1 VEFLI
6 LGPLEVREGENVIRL
21 GAPKQRAL
29 LGVLLLNPNETVS
42 TVRLIDELWGEEPP
56 ATAEKLVQGYVHAL
70 RKQLGDGVLET
81 RAPGYRIVLDAASFD
96 LTEFERLTQEA
107 RTAPLPRSIE
117 LRRRAL
123 ALWRGQPLA
132 NVILE
137 GSAHN
142 ALARLDELRLTTQI
156 ELIDAELERGSDAQ
170 LVGELETLTATHPYR
185 ERLAAQ
191 LMLALYR
198 SGRQAEALDVYRSM
212 RSRLDDELGLQP
224 GQELR
229 DLEAAILRQDK
240 SLAAPSA
247 VALPPV
253 GAPQPGM
260 DTTGHERTAT
270 RIPTVANRRT
280 ALWAAAAG
288 AVLTMA
294 AVVALVLLR
303 NGPASITV
311 PPNSVGVI
319 DIAANRIVETV
330 QVGIRPGPVAYGEGA
345 VWVGNLDDR
354 SLSRI
359 DPATRKLVRNISLP
373 ATPDAVAVGAGAV
386 WVVNGRLGTLY
397 RIDPS
402 LNRVTDAIRL
412 GDRAITFARAGVDV
426 GRGSIWAAYGDST
439 LARADPS
446 PLRPSGLGSTGVGP
460 AAVVFAFGS
469 VWVANAGNNTVQQF
483 SPDTFEDGPVEDFNV
498 GRLPSGL
505 GAGEGAIWV
514 ASTDDDY
521 VTKID
526 VGGAGFEPARPIPV
540 GDGPRGVAVGG
551 EAVWVSNA
559 RAGTVSRI
567 DPDANAVDK
576 VIAVGNVPV
585 GLAVAGDTVWVSVQA
600 P

>member
-1 VEFLI
+1 MEFLI
-6 LGPLEVREGENVIRL
+6 LGPLEVREGGNVIRL

-42 TVRLIDELWGEEPP
+42 MARLIDELWGDEPP

-70 RKQLGDGVLET
+70 RKQLGDAVLET
-81 RAPGYRIVLDAASFD
+81 RAPGYRVVLDGASFD
-96 LTEFERLTQEA
+96 VTEFERLTHEA
-107 RTAPLPRSIE
+107 RTVPLSRSVE

-132 NVILE
+132 NVILA
-137 GSAHN
+137 GSARN
-142 ALARLDELRLTTQI
+142 TLAGLDELRLTTQI
-156 ELIDAELERGSDAQ
+156 ELIDAELELGRDAQ
-170 LVGELETLTATHPYR
+170 LVGELETLTATHPYQ

-198 SGRQAEALDVYRSM
+198 SGRQTEALDVYRSM

-229 DLEAAILRQDK
+229 ELEAAILRQDE

-247 VALPPV
+247 VALPP
-253 GAPQPGM
+253 AREPQP
-260 DTTGHERTAT
+260 ERTAT
-270 RIPTVANRRT
+270 RVPRVANRRK
-280 ALWAAAAG
+280 AVRAAAAG
-288 AVLTMA
+288 AVVAIA

-303 NGPASITV
+303 DGPASITV
-311 PPNSVGVI
+311 PPNFVGVI

-330 QVGIRPGPVAYGEGA
+330 PVGIRPGPIAYGEGA

-359 DPATRKLVRNISLP
+359 DPATRKPVRTIPLP
-373 ATPDAVAVGAGAV
+373 ATPDAIAVGAGAV
-386 WVVNGRLGTLY
+386 WVVNGRLGALY

-402 LNRVTDAIRL
+402 LNRVIDETRL

-483 SPDTFEDGPVEDFNV
+483 SPDTFEEGPVEDFNV

-505 GAGEGAIWV
+505 GAGDGAIWV

-526 VGGAGFEPARPIPV
+526 VAGSGFEPARPIPV
-540 GDGPRGVAVGG
+540 GDGPRGVAVSGDT
-551 EAVWVSNA
+551 VWVANA

-567 DPDANAVDK
+567 DPEANAVDK
-576 VIAVGNVPV
+576 TITVGNVPV